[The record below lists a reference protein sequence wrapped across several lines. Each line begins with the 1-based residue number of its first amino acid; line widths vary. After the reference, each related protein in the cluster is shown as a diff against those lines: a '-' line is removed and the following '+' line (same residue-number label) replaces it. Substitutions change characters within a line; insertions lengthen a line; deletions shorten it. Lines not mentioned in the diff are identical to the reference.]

1 MTKASDDLQDL
12 RRRIYVKAR
21 LNRRGGGWKRGMVEI
36 VGHSQ
41 TKGRDNREPKLRP
54 KPARQSSTLPEGG
67 EARSLPYPYPR
78 GGCGACVRDKYLLIQ
93 FSNSACLQ
101 TQPRDLAA
109 RCARALRR
117 LPPSIRTRGRRESR
131 VRAAPAVSC
140 ANMHRKTHTSIQVQ
154 RRHPGLPCAMVYGLL
169 RALPGDRAFLPPS
182 STRSFASRELDTSV
196 GVSGPHGFTVRS
208 SHARQSQ
215 LSRPP
220 HPTARS

>member
-1 MTKASDDLQDL
+1 MTT
-12 RRRIYVKAR
+12 V
-21 LNRRGGGWKRGMVEI
+21 I
-36 VGHSQ
+36 V
-41 TKGRDNREPKLRP
+41 D
-54 KPARQSSTLPEGG
+54 
-67 EARSLPYPYPR
+67 
-78 GGCGACVRDKYLLIQ
+78 GACTI
-93 FSNSACLQ
+93 SAVVTPSAASCTLGFTLQ
-101 TQPRDLAA
+101 TAICSQPRLRDLAA

-117 LPPSIRTRGRRESR
+117 LPPSITTRGRRESR

-140 ANMHRKTHTSIQVQ
+140 ANMHKKTHTSIQVQ

-169 RALPGDRAFLPPS
+169 RALPGERLFLPPS
-182 STRSFASRELDTSV
+182 SARSFASRELDTSV

>member
-1 MTKASDDLQDL
+1 MHGGLDRFWVICPSGCFVAAGSRDFACARGEAGPQSA
-12 RRRIYVKAR
+12 IAR
-21 LNRRGGGWKRGMVEI
+21 LVGWVEPLACPGRHGCEFPIQLSYSEGCASAFSRRDG
-36 VGHSQ
+36 
-41 TKGRDNREPKLRP
+41 
-54 KPARQSSTLPEGG
+54 
-67 EARSLPYPYPR
+67 
-78 GGCGACVRDKYLLIQ
+78 
-93 FSNSACLQ
+93 
-101 TQPRDLAA
+101 
-109 RCARALRR
+109 ARALRR

-140 ANMHRKTHTSIQVQ
+140 ANMHKKTHTSIQVQ

-169 RALPGDRAFLPPS
+169 RALTGDRAFLPPS
-182 STRSFASRELDTSV
+182 SARSFASRELDTSV